1 LRTIRFAVL
10 LVFLLV
16 ASVVLIRTLGHHREP
31 ETAHERLARLV
42 GKTPATIDLDKLKN
56 AGAEDLY
63 QLGEEYLQ
71 VWHVRDATLLFE
83 RAVAADSTRHDAWL
97 RLVECYANPTV
108 DDERGLMRA
117 AAHAATTAPSPADT
131 VLVSGLKSLFV
142 DQDYATAISTLSA
155 LTRAKNP
162 SADAQFYL
170 ALAYYRLGRL
180 DDASKHLEPLLKKDA
195 TVGRVVELSIRRYAA
210 AGQFD
215 RAARDA
221 SELSSLYP
229 EEPMPLVLLAQVELA
244 RDNAAAALE
253 SAGHAL
259 ELDPHCVP
267 AIITRSCLYAQAGD
281 FESARV
287 SYEKL
292 MLFDDPV
299 LASTGHEGIAFA
311 DFLAGDFD
319 DGVDSMDEAIREAMT
334 AGAHR
339 RGLALASALVDALCQ
354 LGRADAAE
362 SVVERWITEFGD
374 TPVRIARARI
384 QLAHG
389 NVDAANDVLARLTS
403 EKDWV
408 LWSRRLSLDITELGA
423 LTDIVEDKQAQALSR
438 FQADEKERAPVGA
451 WAAGRRKFFIGY
463 AAFQSGQ
470 AEAATKAF
478 AEVRTHMWG
487 LEFPYHGDPVLFVQ
501 SYFYRAEAQLASG
514 QRDAA
519 RESYAAFIRY
529 WGDAA
534 WDLDAIKRARQKV
547 EALGGAAAPTQ
558 G

>member
-1 LRTIRFAVL
+1 MRTIRYAVL

-16 ASVVLIRTLGHHREP
+16 ASVILIRTLGRNREP
-31 ETAHERLARLV
+31 EHMHERLARLV
-42 GKTPATIDLDKLKN
+42 GKAPATIDLDRLKN
-56 AGAEDLY
+56 ASAEDLF
-63 QLGEEYLQ
+63 QLGEGYLQ

-97 RLVECYANPTV
+97 RLIECYANPAV
-108 DDERGLMRA
+108 DNERGLARA
-117 AAHAATTAPSPADT
+117 TARASATSPSPADT
-131 VLVSGLKSLFV
+131 MLVSGLRSLFV
-142 DQDYATAISTLSA
+142 DQDYATAIVSLSTLVRGKTA
-155 LTRAKNP
+155 

-180 DDASKHLEPLLKKDA
+180 DDAAKHLEPLLKQDA

-210 AGQFD
+210 AGQLD
-215 RAARDA
+215 RAAREAAD
-221 SELSSLYP
+221 LSTLYP
-229 EEPMPLVLLAQVELA
+229 EEPIPLVLLAQVELA
-244 RDNAAAALE
+244 RDNASAALE
-253 SAGHAL
+253 SAEHAL
-259 ELDPHCVP
+259 DLDPHCVP
-267 AIITRSCLYAQAGD
+267 AILTRSCLYAQAGD

-334 AGAHR
+334 AGSHR
-339 RGLALASALVDALCQ
+339 RGLALASHLVDALCQ

-362 SVVERWITEFGD
+362 SVVERWITDFGD

-384 QLAHG
+384 QLAKG
-389 NVDAANDVLARLTS
+389 NVDAANDVLARLSS
-403 EKDWV
+403 EKEWV

-423 LTDIVEDKQAQALSR
+423 LTDIVQEKQAEALVR
-438 FQADEKERAPVGA
+438 FKTDARERAAVGA
-451 WAAGRRKFFIGY
+451 AAAERRKFFIGY

-470 AEAATKAF
+470 AEEATKAF
-478 AEVRTHMWG
+478 ADVRTHMYG

-519 RESYAAFIRY
+519 RDNYNTFIRY

-547 EALGGAAAPTQ
+547 ETLGGAAAPTQ